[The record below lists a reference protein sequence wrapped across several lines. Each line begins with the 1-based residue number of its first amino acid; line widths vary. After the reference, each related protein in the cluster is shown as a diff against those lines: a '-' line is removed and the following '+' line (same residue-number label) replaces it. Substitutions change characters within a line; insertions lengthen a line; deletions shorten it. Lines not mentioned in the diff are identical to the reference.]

1 MLVEN
6 TCSAAEV
13 TSAKPAEM
21 VQVLHVQ
28 SMKHVM
34 VLPMKA
40 EIAQLLFATPQPL
53 TRPPLANKQHLET
66 L

>member
-13 TSAKPAEM
+13 TSAKFAEL
-21 VQVLHVQ
+21 VLILYVQ

-34 VLPMKA
+34 VLPLKA
-40 EIAQLLFATPQPL
+40 EIAQLLLATPQPL
-53 TRPPLANKQHLET
+53 TRPPLASKLHLET